1 MGRSDITSSA
11 TAAGALEEEAYRL
24 IRSALINGDFTPD
37 SKLSI
42 RRRCA
47 CNWSRWR

>member
-24 IRSALINGDFTPD
+24 IRNSLIGGDFTPD

-42 RRRCA
+42 RGV
-47 CNWSRWR
+47 